1 MRNHVIDKITE
12 LASEDERIML
22 VSADLGYN
30 VVNEYA
36 QKFPDRFINVG
47 IAEQN
52 MASMAAGLALEGNL
66 VFTYSIGNFP
76 TLRCIEQIRNDICYH
91 NANVKILAVGGG
103 FAYGDLGMS
112 HHATEDIAMMRAL
125 PHMRVYVPAD
135 ELEALAC
142 LQEAIEAEGP
152 AYIRMAKG
160 KEQKHHKD
168 NERLCVDRLLPII
181 SKTGA
186 QISIIA
192 AGTILSEAIKLAE
205 LLEPES
211 IEAQVFS
218 SPSVKP
224 LDEHG
229 ILELS
234 QRCKLLVS
242 MEDHNVVGGLG
253 DAIASVLSER
263 CSHARLLKVGL
274 KDTFTDVVGDQ
285 DYLRNYYGI
294 SAERVKEKIL
304 EICRDEKSTDNRS
317 Q

>member
-30 VVNEYA
+30 VVNKYA

-52 MASMAAGLALEGNL
+52 MSSIAAGLALEGNL

-142 LQEAIEAEGP
+142 LEEAMRMEGP

-160 KEQKHHKD
+160 KEEKHHKD
-168 NERLCVDRLLPII
+168 NEHLCVDKLLPIV
-181 SKTGA
+181 SQTRA
-186 QISIIA
+186 QISIVA
-192 AGTILSEAIKLAE
+192 VGTVLSEAIELAE
-205 LLEPES
+205 LLRQES
-211 IEAQVFS
+211 IVAQVFS

-224 LDEHG
+224 LDEQS

-242 MEDHNVVGGLG
+242 MEDHNVIGGLG

-274 KDTFTDVVGDQ
+274 NDTFTDVVGDQ
-285 DYLRNYYGI
+285 NYLRNYYGI

-304 EICRDEKSTDNRS
+304 EIWQE
-317 Q
+317 